1 MPMEFLPQADK
12 PQVTVVVMGQG
23 TDSKTMEEQ
32 VTYPIEQATA
42 TIKGK
47 SGVLSTTGDGFSKID
62 LYFEFGTD
70 MEQAK
75 REVQESIGTISLP
88 QYVSKPSIIQLD
100 TSTIPISFV
109 ALTFKDG
116 VTSENIEFINKKLS
130 QYIMT

>member
-1 MPMEFLPQADK
+1 M
-12 PQVTVVVMGQG
+12 
-23 TDSKTMEEQ
+23 
-32 VTYPIEQATA
+32 
-42 TIKGK
+42 
-47 SGVLSTTGDGFSKID
+47 LSTTGDGFSKID

-116 VTSENIEFINKKLS
+116 VTSENIEFINKN
-130 QYIMT
+130 